1 MAKKD
6 FLDELIA
13 ESTRNNPSFPG
24 MVDAASE
31 RRRLFRELR
40 LKREEAGL
48 TQRKVAERMGASS
61 SAVAR
66 IERGSPGTRLS
77 LLDRYALAIGY
88 RVEWQLSETAPSRA
102 LPLRKKER
110 SAPA

>member
-1 MAKKD
+1 MAEKD

-13 ESTRNNPSFPG
+13 ESTRKNPSFPA
-24 MVDAASE
+24 MVDAAYE

-40 LKREEAGL
+40 QKREEAGL
-48 TQRKVAERMGASS
+48 TQKQVAERMGASS

-77 LLDRYALAIGY
+77 ILDRYALAIGH
-88 RVEWQLSETAPSRA
+88 RVEWQLTQFAPS
-102 LPLRKKER
+102 PSE
-110 SAPA
+110 SP